1 MNVNQKALNELGV
14 APFDVVEHF
23 HDEKFM
29 EAYLREIMADGDV
42 SELASALRDVA
53 RYKGRLAA
61 VEEAGL
67 TEAKLLE
74 MLAQEGARKMIINRV
89 LEIAGV
95 DLRLEPFISGSY
107 VSRSKALATLTAT
120 QVLVTRNG
128 RVLGTVKRTKD
139 TKKLA

>member
-1 MNVNQKALNELGV
+1 MNVNQKALDELGV

-23 HDEKFM
+23 HDEEFM
-29 EAYLREIMADGDV
+29 ETYLREIMADGDV
-42 SELASALRDVA
+42 SELAEALRDVA

-61 VEEAGL
+61 LEDAGF
-67 TEAKLLE
+67 TEVKLLE
-74 MLAQEGARKMIINRV
+74 VLAQEGDRKKIINRV

-107 VSRSKALATLTAT
+107 VSTSKALTKHTT
-120 QVLVTRNG
+120 QVLIAKKG
-128 RVLGTVKRTKD
+128 RVLGTVQRAKG